1 MGKLQGKIAL
11 VTGGARGIGAGI
23 VQCLAA
29 EGASVAILDLD
40 IAAANATASALG
52 PPAIG
57 VEADASDEKTMAAAA
72 QKVVA
77 AFGGL
82 DVMVNNAGGAGSDI
96 EPMGMGAPVAN
107 VTQRGWDT
115 QLQMNLRAL
124 RSPAAR
130 WRFRILRPVVVPS

>member
-1 MGKLQGKIAL
+1 MGKLQGKVAL
-11 VTGGARGIGAGI
+11 VTGGARGIGAEI

-52 PPAIG
+52 PPVIG
-57 VEADASDEKTMAAAA
+57 VEADASDEKAMAAAA

-82 DVMVNNAGGAGSDI
+82 DIIVNNAGGAGSDI
-96 EPMGMGAPVAN
+96 ELGDWHPLRQCHPARLGYPVADESAHCVRRLQLGRRSGSM
-107 VTQRGWDT
+107 VT
-115 QLQMNLRAL
+115 
-124 RSPAAR
+124 SH
-130 WRFRILRPVVVPS
+130 